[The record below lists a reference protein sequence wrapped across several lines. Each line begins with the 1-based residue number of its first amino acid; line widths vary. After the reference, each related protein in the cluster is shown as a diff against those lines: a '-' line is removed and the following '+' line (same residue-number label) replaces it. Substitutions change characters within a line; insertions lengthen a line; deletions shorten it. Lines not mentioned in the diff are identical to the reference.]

1 VSHDVNAAES
11 RPTKNQKRQE
21 ARDKARALREQQT
34 KKSKRNKVLIQ
45 ASLAVGVVGVIALVT
60 VLIVTSLRPPGPGP
74 ANMQS
79 DGIKVGQG
87 LIAERTPAL
96 LPDELPVPSEANADG
111 VPAINIFVDYT
122 CPACAQFEAVYGE
135 LLRTWA
141 DSGTATVET
150 HILSFRDAQTAGT
163 RYATRAGNSAAC
175 VAEFSPDSFFTFH
188 DLLLRS
194 QPVPPASYE
203 LTNDQLGQLAEVAQV
218 ENLEQIQA
226 CIDEETFSNW
236 VSQATARAMSTGPL
250 PVQNSEIPLVVGT
263 PTVLV
268 NGKQYQ
274 PDVHGDLAS
283 FVASLEESE

>member
-1 VSHDVNAAES
+1 VNAAES

-21 ARDKARALREQQT
+21 ARDKARALRKKQAR
-34 KKSKRNKVLIQ
+34 KSKRSKVLIQ
-45 ASLAVGVVGVIALVT
+45 SSLAVGVIGVIALVT
-60 VLIVTSLRPPGPGP
+60 VLIISSLRPPGPGP

-79 DGIKVGQG
+79 DGIKIGQG

-96 LPDELPVPSEANADG
+96 LPEELPVPSEANADG
-111 VPAINIFVDYT
+111 VPAISIFVDYS
-122 CPACAQFEAVYGE
+122 CPACAQFETVYGE

-141 DSGTATVET
+141 DSGTATVEY

-163 RYATRAGNSAAC
+163 RYATRSGNSAAC
-175 VAEFSPDSFFTFH
+175 VAEFAPDQFFIYN

-203 LTNDQLGQLAEVAQV
+203 LTDDQMVQLAGAAGV
-218 ENLEQIQA
+218 ENLAEIES
-226 CIDEETFSNW
+226 CIADETFSNW

-250 PVQNSEIPLVVGT
+250 SVRNSEIPLVVGT

-268 NGKQYQ
+268 NGKEYQ
-274 PDVHGDLAS
+274 PEIHGDLAS

>member
-1 VSHDVNAAES
+1 MNAAES

-21 ARDKARALREQQT
+21 ARDKARALREKQS
-34 KKSKRNKVLIQ
+34 KKSKRNKILVQ
-45 ASLAVGVVGVIALVT
+45 SSLAVTVIGVIALVT
-60 VLIVTSLRPPGPGP
+60 VLIISSLRPPGPGP

-79 DGIKVGQG
+79 DGIKIGQG

-96 LPDELPVPSEANADG
+96 LPDEIPVPSVANADG
-111 VPAINIFVDYT
+111 VPALNIFVDYS
-122 CPACAQFEAVYGE
+122 CPACAQFESIYGE

-141 DSGTATVET
+141 ESGTATVEY
-150 HILSFRDAQTAGT
+150 HLLSFRDAQTAGT
-163 RYATRAGNSAAC
+163 RYATRSANSAAC
-175 VAEFSPDSFFTFH
+175 VAAFAPDSFFNYN

-203 LTNDQLGQLAEVAQV
+203 LTDDQMVQLAGAAGAD
-218 ENLEQIQA
+218 NLAEIES
-226 CIDEETFSNW
+226 CIADETFSNW

-250 PVQNSEIPLVVGT
+250 SVRNSEIPLVVGT

-268 NGKQYQ
+268 NGKEYQ
-274 PDVHGDLAS
+274 PEIHGDLAS